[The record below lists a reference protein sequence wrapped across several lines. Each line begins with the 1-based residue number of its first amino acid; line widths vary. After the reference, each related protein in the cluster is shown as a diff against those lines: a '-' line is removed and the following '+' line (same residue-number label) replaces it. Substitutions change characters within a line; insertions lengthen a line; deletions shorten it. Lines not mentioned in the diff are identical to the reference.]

1 MLYSIIRS
9 EQDTRTFLYLMSSNW
24 FNSSSRSLTA
34 EVISS
39 QVISRYLVH
48 LWRSQLTAISWLRRF
63 YKEVTVLLLSW
74 FCVSRE
80 STHQLFFYVQHVG
93 GFSFWQLPNIVFPS
107 SPLVFLVQS
116 WTARDRLV
124 LTLCEICAVCLNQ
137 RALFLQVLLSGETQE
152 EWMRWAANQS
162 EAIWRAAF
170 LHVSELCKNTI

>member
-34 EVISS
+34 EVIQLSGDQ
-39 QVISRYLVH
+39 QVSGSPVTF
-48 LWRSQLTAISWLRRF
+48 SADWLRRF

-93 GFSFWQLPNIVFPS
+93 GFSFGHLPNILFPS
-107 SPLVFLVQS
+107 SPLVFFGPILDS
-116 WTARDRLV
+116 KGPICFDPLWDLCRLSQPASSV
-124 LTLCEICAVCLNQ
+124 P
-137 RALFLQVLLSGETQE
+137 SG
-152 EWMRWAANQS
+152 S
-162 EAIWRAAF
+162 AF
-170 LHVSELCKNTI
+170 WGNTREVNEMSC

>member
-24 FNSSSRSLTA
+24 FNSSSQSLTA

-48 LWRSQLTAISWLRRF
+48 LWRSQLTGW
-63 YKEVTVLLLSW
+63 
-74 FCVSRE
+74 
-80 STHQLFFYVQHVG
+80 G
-93 GFSFWQLPNIVFPS
+93 GFIRRSQFSCSVGFVFPES
-107 SPLVFLVQS
+107 RHISCFSMFNMLEVFLLGSFQTFCFPLHLWFFWVQS

-124 LTLCEICAVCLNQ
+124 LTLCEICAGCLNQ

-162 EAIWRAAF
+162 EAI
-170 LHVSELCKNTI
+170 

>member
-34 EVISS
+34 EVIQLSGDQ
-39 QVISRYLVH
+39 QVSGSPVTF
-48 LWRSQLTAISWLRRF
+48 SADWLRRF

-93 GFSFWQLPNIVFPS
+93 GFCFGQLPNILFPS

-116 WTARDRLV
+116 WTARDRFV
-124 LTLCEICAVCLNQ
+124 LTLCEICAGCLNQ

-152 EWMRWAANQS
+152 KWMRWAANQS

>member
-9 EQDTRTFLYLMSSNW
+9 EQDTRTFLYPMSSNW
-24 FNSSSRSLTA
+24 FNSSSQSLTA
-34 EVISS
+34 EVIQLSGDQ
-39 QVISRYLVH
+39 QVSG
-48 LWRSQLTAISWLRRF
+48 SPAISWLRRF

-93 GFSFWQLPNIVFPS
+93 GFSFGQLPNIVFPS

-152 EWMRWAANQS
+152 
-162 EAIWRAAF
+162 
-170 LHVSELCKNTI
+170 K

>member
-24 FNSSSRSLTA
+24 FNSSSQSLTA

-48 LWRSQLTAISWLRRF
+48 LWRSQLTGW
-63 YKEVTVLLLSW
+63 
-74 FCVSRE
+74 
-80 STHQLFFYVQHVG
+80 G
-93 GFSFWQLPNIVFPS
+93 GFIRRSQFSCSVGFVFPESRHISCFSMFNMLEVFLFGQLPNILFPS

-116 WTARDRLV
+116 WTARDRFV
-124 LTLCEICAVCLNQ
+124 LTLFEICAGCLNQ

-162 EAIWRAAF
+162 EAI
-170 LHVSELCKNTI
+170 

>member
-9 EQDTRTFLYLMSSNW
+9 EQDTRTFLYPMSSNW

-34 EVISS
+34 EVIQLSGDQ
-39 QVISRYLVH
+39 QVSGSPAISR
-48 LWRSQLTAISWLRRF
+48 LRRF

-74 FCVSRE
+74 FSVSRE

-93 GFSFWQLPNIVFPS
+93 GFSFGQLPNILFPS

-124 LTLCEICAVCLNQ
+124 LTLFEICAVCLNQ

-152 EWMRWAANQS
+152 KWMRWAANQS